1 MECKITSTKRRRCAG
16 FTIVEMLVAGS
27 IGLLIISGVVVLQM
41 YSSRSFAAQYNY
53 VDLNNQSHMA
63 LDKMSQ
69 KIRQTGGLISFA
81 TNDVTFTNNM
91 TGGTLRY
98 TYNSDSRMLTEITSN
113 KRTVILRGCDWLL
126 FSMYQRNPISNS
138 FNQVVATNPSAC
150 KLLQVEWSCSRN
162 LAAKQTNE
170 TEVMESAKIV
180 LRNNP

>member
-16 FTIVEMLVAGS
+16 FTIAEMLVAGS
-27 IGLLIISGVVVLQM
+27 IGLLIIGGVVLLQM

-69 KIRQTGGLISFA
+69 KIRQTGGMISFA

-98 TYNSDSRMLTEITSN
+98 FYKSDKRTLSEVYNSKTN
-113 KRTVILRGCDWLL
+113 VILKGCDWLL
-126 FSMYQRNPISNS
+126 FAMYQRNPISNS
-138 FNQVVATNPSAC
+138 FDQVVSTNPSTC